1 MNPYVLLGAA
11 ILAEA
16 LGTTALKLSQ
26 GFSQPLPSIGVVVGY
41 GTAFYLLSLVLE
53 DLPVGTTY
61 GTWAA
66 LGIVLVIVIGVL
78 LFNDPADIA
87 GSIGILLIIAGVY
100 CLNILSEMS
109 GY

>member
-1 MNPYVLLGAA
+1 MNLYVLLGAT

-16 LGTTALKLSQ
+16 LGTAALKLSQ
-26 GFSQPLPSIGVVVGY
+26 GFSQPLPSIGVVGGC

-53 DLPVGTTY
+53 DLPVGTTF

-66 LGIVLVIVIGVL
+66 LGIVLVTVIGVL
-78 LFNDPADIA
+78 LFDDPVDIA
-87 GSIGILLIIAGVY
+87 GGIGILLIVAGVY

-109 GY
+109 AH